1 MLDET
6 SPVPLY
12 HQLCGVIRTRIENG
26 FWKAGEQLPIES
38 EMCDE
43 FRVSRA
49 TVRQAVQ
56 ALVREGLI
64 QRRRGRGSFAQAPRI
79 HHDLLTFGSFAAY
92 AEKKIGRA
100 LTNRILSVSLVA
112 ADAGLAATLGTA
124 EGADLVEVR
133 KVKLADGQPIFMAA
147 DHVPLEVCPSLIDDD
162 HSTGTLI
169 DLLQDKY
176 QFRITRLK
184 GSFEAV
190 SVTAEEAELLDMEPG
205 APALLYH
212 RVRYTMADRPLM
224 ASRHLIRTD
233 MCELSFDSTAPSS
246 R

>member
-12 HQLCGVIRTRIENG
+12 HQLREVIKARLESG
-26 FWKAGEQLPIES
+26 YWKVGEQLPIEADF
-38 EMCDE
+38 CAE
-43 FRVSRA
+43 FQVSRA

-56 ALVREGLI
+56 SLVREGLV
-64 QRRRGRGSFAQAPRI
+64 QRRRGRGSFAMASRI

-92 AEKKIGRA
+92 AERKIGCA
-100 LTNRILSVSLVA
+100 LANRILAVSVVQ
-112 ADAGLAATLGTA
+112 ADANLADTLGTA

-133 KVKLADGQPIFMAA
+133 KVKLADGQPIFLAA
-147 DHVPLEVCPSLIDDD
+147 DHVPLDVCPGLVSDD

-176 QFRITRLK
+176 QFRVTRLR

-190 SVTAEEAELLDMEPG
+190 SVTDDEAGLLDLEAG
-205 APALLYH
+205 SPALLYH
-212 RVRYTMADRPLM
+212 RVRYTMGDRPLM
-224 ASRHLIRTD
+224 ASRHLVRTD
-233 MCELSFDSTAPSS
+233 MCELSFDSTAPSN